1 MEVDLSAQRMW
12 LYIKGKQIVTTPVV
26 TGNIAE
32 NYATP
37 VGTYSIFYMERNA
50 TLKGVN
56 RDGSKYASPVSFW
69 MPFNGGIGLHDA
81 PWKSR
86 FN

>member
-1 MEVDLSAQRMW
+1 ME
-12 LYIKGKQIVTTPVV
+12 I
-26 TGNIAE
+26 
-32 NYATP
+32 
-37 VGTYSIFYMERNA
+37 NA

-86 FN
+86 FGDGEYLTHGSHGCINMPYTPARITFENVKIGTKVVVHQ